1 MFYVGGGGE
10 EGGMGERRGG
20 GAALRGAGRFACAF
34 FSDAAQQNDELGG
47 VLWVDRKLPDSD
59 RRAGTDNTHATQM
72 MKTTIKDKI
81 FNKWSESH

>member
-1 MFYVGGGGE
+1 MCVSARMHVLRGGGGE

-47 VLWVDRKLPDSD
+47 VLWVEANTIDRKLPDSD
-59 RRAGTDNTHATQM
+59 RRAGHR
-72 MKTTIKDKI
+72 
-81 FNKWSESH
+81 